1 MAKHTLTPEIRAQIL
16 AGANEIDLGDTVD
29 SAVATATTAA
39 ALAAASPVTPTPAAA
54 TPVAPVAPAAPV
66 PSADLVSYLTG
77 QISAKESELLA
88 ANLKLV
94 QAEAKAAEG
103 QESLPGLLAIAQ
115 TVIGSMQIAL
125 GGSDTSK
132 VLSAKDAV
140 AEHAKLAPVY
150 TEKFK
155 VGGIAVLAAAVDDV
169 KQPHPAFA
177 QRLAAMSA
185 NRK

>member
-1 MAKHTLTPEIRAQIL
+1 MATRKLTSAEKAQIL
-16 AGANEIDLGDTVD
+16 AGTDLEIELGEAAPAAGAATV
-29 SAVATATTAA
+29 
-39 ALAAASPVTPTPAAA
+39 PVTPPILVTPAAPA
-54 TPVAPVAPAAPV
+54 VAAQTPAAPAA
-66 PSADLVSYLTG
+66 PSADLVANLMA
-77 QISAKESELLA
+77 QISSKDTLLVEVGV
-88 ANLKLV
+88 KLA

-103 QESLPGLLAIAQ
+103 VESLPGLLAIAQ

-132 VLSAKDAV
+132 ALDAKDAV

-155 VGGIAVLAAAVDDV
+155 VGGIAVPAAAVDDA

-177 QRLAAMSA
+177 QRLAALSA

>member
-1 MAKHTLTPEIRAQIL
+1 MATRKVTSAERAQIL
-16 AGANEIDLGDTVD
+16 AGVDVEIDLGEATP
-29 SAVATATTAA
+29 AAGTAT
-39 ALAAASPVTPTPAAA
+39 LPVTPAASV
-54 TPVAPVAPAAPV
+54 TPAAPV
-66 PSADLVSYLTG
+66 VQPAAPSADLVAYLQAQVTDKDT
-77 QISAKESELLA
+77 QLMA
-88 ANLKLV
+88 ANLKAV

-132 VLSAKDAV
+132 ALGAKDAV
-140 AEHAKLAPVY
+140 SEHAKLAPVY

-155 VGGIAVLAAAVDDV
+155 VGGIAVQAAVVDEP

-177 QRLAAMSA
+177 QRLAALSA
-185 NRK
+185 NRSK

>member
-1 MAKHTLTPEIRAQIL
+1 MAKYTLTPELRAQIL
-16 AGANEIDLGDTVD
+16 AGANEVDLGEVPPATGAATVP
-29 SAVATATTAA
+29 ATPPALVAPTAPVTVAA
-39 ALAAASPVTPTPAAA
+39 APTA
-54 TPVAPVAPAAPV
+54 
-66 PSADLVSYLTG
+66 PSADLVANLMA
-77 QISAKESELLA
+77 QISTKDTMLVEAGVKLA
-88 ANLKLV
+88 

-103 QESLPGLLAIAQ
+103 AESMPGLLAIAQ

-132 VLSAKDAV
+132 ALGAKDAV

-155 VGGIAVLAAAVDDV
+155 VGGIAVSTVPALDEP

-177 QRLAAMSA
+177 QRLAAVSA